1 MDRTATPLTAR
12 DATERRPAQLRHSGL
27 KRVLAYAFGL
37 ACLVWVFHDVNPRRL
52 LADMSIGN
60 WWFIALAIIVDI
72 LTFVLQGLRWKLLL
86 APVGRLSALRA
97 TQAIYAGLFT
107 NELVPLRFGELV
119 RAYLV
124 SRWLSTPFAS
134 VLPSMVVERFLDA
147 VWLAAAIGLA
157 AILVPLPRQ
166 FIAAGYALGCLVLL
180 AAALFLWLVYRRAE
194 GPGAKGSRR
203 DARSSSSRLVR
214 GMSRFASEFA
224 SGLRDIGKPQR
235 IALAALLSAG
245 MLTCQVLALWFILLG
260 CRIHLS
266 LSAGAIILLIVR
278 LGTAIPN
285 APANIGSMQFFSVLA
300 LELFGVE
307 KTIAAG
313 FSITYFLVLTI
324 PLWII
329 GLFAISNAGI
339 NIAAI
344 RSEARMVH
352 RDSGYA

>member
-1 MDRTATPLTAR
+1 LTASG
-12 DATERRPAQLRHSGL
+12 ATERGPVRQRHSGL
-27 KRVLAYAFGL
+27 KRALAYAFGL
-37 ACLVWVFHDVNPRRL
+37 ACLVWVFHDVDPRRL
-52 LADMSIGN
+52 MAAMSIGN
-60 WWFIALAIIVDI
+60 WWFIMLAIIVDV

-86 APVGRLSALRA
+86 APVGKFSALRA

-119 RAYLV
+119 RAFLV

-134 VLPSMVVERFLDA
+134 VLPSIVIERFLDA
-147 VWLAAAIGLA
+147 VWLATAFGLA
-157 AILVPLPRQ
+157 AALVPLPKE
-166 FIAAGYALGCLVLL
+166 FIAAGYALGCIVLL
-180 AAALFLWLVYRRAE
+180 AAALFLWLVFR
-194 GPGAKGSRR
+194 GAKGSQR
-203 DARSSSSRLVR
+203 DAHSSPSRLVR
-214 GMSRFASEFA
+214 SVSRFASEFA
-224 SGLRDIGKPQR
+224 SGLRAIGKPQR

-266 LSAGAIILLIVR
+266 LAAGAIILLIVR

-285 APANIGSMQFFSVLA
+285 APANIGSMQFFTVLA
-300 LELFGVE
+300 LELFGAE

-324 PLWII
+324 PLWVI

-344 RSEARMVH
+344 RSKARVLH
-352 RDSGYA
+352 RHSRYA

>member
-1 MDRTATPLTAR
+1 LTAS
-12 DATERRPAQLRHSGL
+12 DATERGPVRQRHSGL
-27 KRVLAYAFGL
+27 KRALAYAFGL
-37 ACLVWVFHDVNPRRL
+37 ACLIWVFHDIDPRRL
-52 LADMSIGN
+52 LAAMSIGN

-86 APVGRLSALRA
+86 APVGRLSSLRA

-119 RAYLV
+119 RAFLV

-134 VLPSMVVERFLDA
+134 VLPSIVVERFLDA

-157 AILVPLPRQ
+157 AMLVPLPNE
-166 FIAAGYALGCLVLL
+166 FIAAGYALGCIVLL
-180 AAALFLWLVYRRAE
+180 AAALFLWLVYR
-194 GPGAKGSRR
+194 GAKGSQR
-203 DARSSSSRLVR
+203 DARSSPSRLVR
-214 GMSRFASEFA
+214 SASRFASGFA

-245 MLTCQVLALWFILLG
+245 MLACQVLALWFILLG
-260 CRIHLS
+260 CRIPLS
-266 LSAGAIILLIVR
+266 LSAGAIILLMVR

-285 APANIGSMQFFSVLA
+285 APANIGSMQFFTVLA
-300 LELFGVE
+300 LGLFGVG

-324 PLWII
+324 PLWVI

-344 RSEARMVH
+344 RSEARVLH

>member
-1 MDRTATPLTAR
+1 LTASG
-12 DATERRPAQLRHSGL
+12 ATERRPVRLRHPGL
-27 KRVLAYAFGL
+27 KRALAYAFAL
-37 ACLVWVFHDVNPRRL
+37 ACLIWVFHDVNPRRL
-52 LADMSIGN
+52 LAAMSIGN
-60 WWFIALAIIVDI
+60 WWFIAFAIVVDI

-86 APVGRLSALRA
+86 APVGRLSSLRA

-119 RAYLV
+119 RAFLV

-134 VLPSMVVERFLDA
+134 VLPSIVVERFLDG
-147 VWLAAAIGLA
+147 VCLAAAIGLA

-166 FIAAGYALGCLVLL
+166 FLAAGYALGCIVLL
-180 AAALFLWLVYRRAE
+180 AAALLLWLVFR
-194 GPGAKGSRR
+194 GAKGSQR
-203 DARSSSSRLVR
+203 DVRSSPSRLVR
-214 GMSRFASEFA
+214 GLSRFASDFA
-224 SGLRDIGKPQR
+224 SGLRAIGTPQR
-235 IALAALLSAG
+235 IAFAALLSAG

-285 APANIGSMQFFSVLA
+285 APANVGSMQFFTVLA

-324 PLWII
+324 PLWVI

-344 RSEARMVH
+344 RSKARMLH
-352 RDSGYA
+352 RDSGCA

>member
-1 MDRTATPLTAR
+1 M
-12 DATERRPAQLRHSGL
+12 Q
-27 KRVLAYAFGL
+27 FG
-37 ACLVWVFHDVNPRRL
+37 WR
-52 LADMSIGN
+52 
-60 WWFIALAIIVDI
+60 
-72 LTFVLQGLRWKLLL
+72 
-86 APVGRLSALRA
+86 RLSAWPPSWCP
-97 TQAIYAGLFT
+97 YPG
-107 NELVPLRFGELV
+107 N
-119 RAYLV
+119 
-124 SRWLSTPFAS
+124 LSLPGTHSAAS
-134 VLPSMVVERFLDA
+134 
-147 VWLAAAIGLA
+147 
-157 AILVPLPRQ
+157 
-166 FIAAGYALGCLVLL
+166 
-180 AAALFLWLVYRRAE
+180 FLWLVYR
-194 GPGAKGSRR
+194 GATGSQR
-203 DARSSSSRLVR
+203 DAQSSPSRLVR
-214 GMSRFASEFA
+214 SVSRFGSEFA

-266 LSAGAIILLIVR
+266 LPAGAIILLIVR

-285 APANIGSMQFFSVLA
+285 APANVGSMQFFTVLA

-324 PLWII
+324 PLWVI

-344 RSEARMVH
+344 RSEARVLH

>member
-1 MDRTATPLTAR
+1 VRLHHPR
-12 DATERRPAQLRHSGL
+12 L
-27 KRVLAYAFGL
+27 KRALAYAFAL

-52 LADMSIGN
+52 LAAMSIGN
-60 WWFIALAIIVDI
+60 WWFILLAIIVDI

-86 APVGRLSALRA
+86 APVGRLSSLRA

-119 RAYLV
+119 RAFLV
-124 SRWLSTPFAS
+124 SRWLSRPFAS
-134 VLPSMVVERFLDA
+134 VLPSIVVERFLDA

-157 AILVPLPRQ
+157 AVFVPLPKQ

-180 AAALFLWLVYRRAE
+180 AAGLFLWLGYRGSR
-194 GPGAKGSRR
+194 GLGAKGSHEN
-203 DARSSSSRLVR
+203 AQSSRSRLISRVL
-214 GMSRFASEFA
+214 RFASEFA
-224 SGLRDIGKPQR
+224 SGLRAIGKPQR
-235 IALAALLSAG
+235 IAFAALLSAG

-260 CRIHLS
+260 CRIPLS
-266 LSAGAIILLIVR
+266 LSAGTIILLIVR

-285 APANIGSMQFFSVLA
+285 APANIGSMQFFSVVA

-324 PLWII
+324 PLWVI
-329 GLFAISNAGI
+329 GLFAISNAGV

-344 RSEARMVH
+344 RSEARVLH
-352 RDSGYA
+352 RDRGYA

>member
-1 MDRTATPLTAR
+1 LTSS
-12 DATERRPAQLRHSGL
+12 DATERRPVRLRHPGL
-27 KRVLAYAFGL
+27 KRALAYAFGL
-37 ACLVWVFHDVNPRRL
+37 ACLVWVFHDVDHRRL
-52 LADMSIGN
+52 LAAMSIGN
-60 WWFIALAIIVDI
+60 WWFIMLAIIVDI

-86 APVGRLSALRA
+86 APVGRLSSLRA
-97 TQAIYAGLFT
+97 MQAIYAGLFT

-119 RAYLV
+119 RAFLV

-134 VLPSMVVERFLDA
+134 VLPSIVVERFLDA

-166 FIAAGYALGCLVLL
+166 FIAAGYALGCVVLL
-180 AAALFLWLVYRRAE
+180 AAALFLWLVFR
-194 GPGAKGSRR
+194 GAKGSQR
-203 DARSSSSRLVR
+203 DVRSSPSRLVR
-214 GMSRFASEFA
+214 NVSRFASGFA
-224 SGLRDIGKPQR
+224 SGLRAIGKPQR

-260 CRIHLS
+260 CRIPLS

-285 APANIGSMQFFSVLA
+285 APANIGSMQFFTVLA
-300 LELFGVE
+300 LGLFGVE

-324 PLWII
+324 PLWVI
-329 GLFAISNAGI
+329 GLFAISNAGL

-344 RSEARMVH
+344 RSEARVLR

>member
-1 MDRTATPLTAR
+1 
-12 DATERRPAQLRHSGL
+12 
-27 KRVLAYAFGL
+27 LAYAFGL
-37 ACLVWVFHDVNPRRL
+37 ACLVWVFHDIDPRRL
-52 LADMSIGN
+52 LAAMSIGN
-60 WWFIALAIIVDI
+60 WWFIVLAIIVDV

-86 APVGRLSALRA
+86 APVGRLSSLRA

-119 RAYLV
+119 RAFLV
-124 SRWLSTPFAS
+124 SRWLSKPFAS
-134 VLPSMVVERFLDA
+134 VLPSIVVERFLDG
-147 VWLAAAIGLA
+147 VCLTAAIGLA

-166 FIAAGYALGCLVLL
+166 FIAAGYTLGCVVLL
-180 AAALFLWLVYRRAE
+180 AAALLLWLVYRRA
-194 GPGAKGSRR
+194 KGSQR
-203 DARSSSSRLVR
+203 DVRSSPSRLVS
-214 GMSRFASEFA
+214 GLSRFFSEFA
-224 SGLRDIGKPQR
+224 SGLRAIGTPQR
-235 IALAALLSAG
+235 ITFAALLSAG

-266 LSAGAIILLIVR
+266 LLAGAIILLIVR

-285 APANIGSMQFFSVLA
+285 APANIGSMQFFTVLA

-324 PLWII
+324 PLWVI

-344 RSEARMVH
+344 RSEARVLH